1 MPADRI
7 SPGSSLLE
15 TMRAL
20 AQSKPST
27 ASSAPAHAA
36 PADGHAAPPPP
47 AHSVAQLR
55 QRLASLLAN
64 VHSDDETSVNAA
76 REPVLREI
84 ILWEF
89 GSDFRQS
96 AHFQPM
102 IERINQAMDTD
113 ARFHTQFVDMIKY
126 LKR

>member
-1 MPADRI
+1 MTNRVT
-7 SPGSSLLE
+7 PGSSLLE

-20 AQSKPST
+20 AQGKTHPTQSPSPAPST
-27 ASSAPAHAA
+27 PHAA
-36 PADGHAAPPPP
+36 GTR
-47 AHSVAQLR
+47 SIGQLR
-55 QRLASLLAN
+55 QRLTWVLAN
-64 VHSDDETSVNAA
+64 VDPNDRAATDQIRETA
-76 REPVLREI
+76 LREI

-102 IERINQAMDTD
+102 IDRISEAMTLDE
-113 ARFHTQFVDMIKY
+113 RFHAQFVEMIQG